1 MQAILVKYLSPTNNK
16 AGRLKASCTAG
27 SIIIGY
33 PHEQGGDAHKFAA
46 EALCTKLGC
55 LPPAY
60 PKLAGVELPDDS
72 EVFVFLPKN
81 KE

>member
-1 MQAILVKYLSPTNNK
+1 MQAILVKYLPPTNNK
-16 AGRLKASCTAG
+16 AGRLRASCAAE

-33 PHEQGGDAHKFAA
+33 PHEQGTDAHKFAA
-46 EALCTKLGC
+46 EALCTKLGW

-60 PKLAGVELPDDS
+60 SKIVGGELPDSS
-72 EVFVFLPKN
+72 EVFVFLPKS